1 MNSAQ
6 LPWAAFETYS
16 RSRIWTDVL
25 TSDRSKRE
33 LPEKHT
39 EDAAKQLQKNRAS
52 DRRNCL
58 MRTL

>member
-16 RSRIWTDVL
+16 RSLL